1 MATTFTW
8 NIHNV
13 DLIPLH
19 NERENVIYKVVWEC
33 TANADDG
40 KSKSQMGVI
49 ELNINNTSTNFVA
62 IEEVTK
68 EQIITWVKESVA
80 VKVIE
85 DGLMPAIRTISFAD
99 VTATNVTV
107 ATQLAAAEAASN
119 LPPSPDA

>member
-33 TANADDG
+33 TATADD
-40 KSKSQMGVI
+40 KTKSQMGVI
-49 ELNINNTSTNFVA
+49 ELDVNTTSTNFIS

-68 EQIITWVKESVA
+68 EQIITWVKEKVA

-85 DGLMPAIRTISFAD
+85 DGLMPTLRTISFAD

>member
-33 TANADDG
+33 VATSDD
-40 KSKSQMGVI
+40 KTKSQMGVI
-49 ELNINNTSTNFVA
+49 ELDVNTTSTNFIS

-68 EQIITWVKESVA
+68 EQIITWVKEKVA
-80 VKVIE
+80 VRVIE
-85 DGLMPAIRTISFAD
+85 DGLMPSLRTISFAD

>member
-33 TANADDG
+33 TATADD
-40 KSKSQMGVI
+40 KTKSQMGVI
-49 ELNINNTSTNFVA
+49 ELDVNTTSTNFIS

-68 EQIITWVKESVA
+68 EQIITWVKEKVA

-85 DGLMPAIRTISFAD
+85 DGLMPTLRTISFAD

-107 ATQLAAAEAASN
+107 AVQLAAAEAASN

>member
-8 NIHNV
+8 NINNV

-33 TANADDG
+33 VATADD
-40 KSKSQMGVI
+40 KTKSQMGVI
-49 ELNINNTSTNFVA
+49 ELDVNTTSTNFIS

-68 EQIITWVKESVA
+68 EQIITWVKEKVA

-85 DGLMPAIRTISFAD
+85 DGLMPTLRTISFAD

-107 ATQLAAAEAASN
+107 AVQLAAAEAASN